1 MASNYYQSGPSSG
14 KTIEA
19 TVKWFNVTKGFGFI
33 SPKDGSEDVFLHA
46 SALEAAGLGAPSEGA
61 TIKCEVGP
69 GKKGP
74 QVTRILELSGNT
86 SPLGARPP
94 RMGGGDRDFGGGGGG
109 GRRDSG
115 GGGGGGGFHDDSGS
129 MVGAMEVRGTVKWYS
144 PEKGYGFVAAGDG
157 GSDVFVHSNVVRRSG
172 LQTLM
177 PEQPVTLMVVTTQKG
192 REARS
197 VRTN

>member
-1 MASNYYQSGPSSG
+1 MASNYYQSGASSG

-94 RMGGGDRDFGGGGGG
+94 RMGGDRDFGGGGGG
-109 GRRDSG
+109 GRSSG
-115 GGGGGGGFHDDSGS
+115 GGGFRDDDSAS
-129 MVGAMEVRGTVKWYS
+129 MAGATEVRGTVK
-144 PEKGYGFVAAGDG
+144 
-157 GSDVFVHSNVVRRSG
+157 
-172 LQTLM
+172 
-177 PEQPVTLMVVTTQKG
+177 
-192 REARS
+192 
-197 VRTN
+197 